1 MTTAQQ
7 LLKLDTS
14 RTERSARQRIDPLI
28 REWLARKQ
36 VGERFRMRELRAY
49 VYRRLAGHCEAESV
63 SRRFRAVAPRY
74 GNDRKGTYWLV

>member
-14 RTERSARQRIDPLI
+14 QAERSARQRIDPLI
-28 REWLARKQ
+28 LEWLATKQ
-36 VGERFRMRELRAY
+36 PGERWRMRELRAY
-49 VYRRLAGHCEAESV
+49 VYRKLAGHCEAESV

-74 GNDRKGTYWLV
+74 DNDRRGTYWLV